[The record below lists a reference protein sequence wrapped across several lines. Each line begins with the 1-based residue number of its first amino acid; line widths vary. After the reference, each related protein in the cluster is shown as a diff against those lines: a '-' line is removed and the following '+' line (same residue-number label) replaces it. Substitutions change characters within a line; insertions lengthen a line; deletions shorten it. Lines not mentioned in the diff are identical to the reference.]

1 MKLHALALSIVSV
14 LVASQVQANP
24 KVYGQFNISAESYQ
38 KDNQNPAS
46 VDEDYTRLQSNAS
59 RFGVRGENELS
70 TNLAVVYGIEWQI
83 SGDGEDVSGLSATTT
98 TTISGAAGAT
108 ASSMTTIA
116 NGSRLDLTQRNR
128 FVGIKHK
135 DLGTIKAGRFDTY
148 LKTAQGKTDLFNDF
162 LGDIEF
168 TIAGEDRANNAIGY
182 ESPSFKNF
190 QLNVLSQTQDVASK
204 ATNGSSASIVYDNQ
218 ELGLYAAL
226 GVNDNIVGRSALFG
240 NSREG
245 DGYRLAVS
253 YNVADLT
260 VNALYSTN
268 EKYDGNDGEKAYLLG
283 AAYKINDIVL
293 KAQYSSAEA
302 DDANKIAAGNS
313 IEKNV
318 FSVGADYNLT
328 TKTRA
333 FVWYTNREDVKKD
346 AVIVVPNDIEESSLA
361 LGVEHKF

>member
-1 MKLHALALSIVSV
+1 MKLHALALSVVSV
-14 LVASQVQANP
+14 LVASQVQAAP
-24 KVYGQFNISAESYQ
+24 KVYGQLNLSAESYQ
-38 KDNQNPAS
+38 KDNQNPATA
-46 VDEDYTRLQSNAS
+46 DEDYTRLQSNSS
-59 RFGVRGENELS
+59 RFGIKGEDELTATIS
-70 TNLAVVYGIEWQI
+70 AVYGIEWGIDADQ
-83 SGDGEDVSGLSATTT
+83 GTDVVTGADFAKSTTSVT
-98 TTISGAAGAT
+98 NIE
-108 ASSMTTIA
+108 
-116 NGSRLDLTQRNR
+116 RLTQRNR
-128 FVGIKHK
+128 YLGLKQAN
-135 DLGTIKAGRFDTY
+135 LGTLKFGKFDTY

-190 QLNVLSQTQDVASK
+190 QFNVLSQTQDVATK

-293 KAQYSSAEA
+293 KAQYSNAEA

-328 TKTRA
+328 SKTRA

>member
-1 MKLHALALSIVSV
+1 MKLHALALSVVSV
-14 LVASQVQANP
+14 LVASQVQAAP
-24 KVYGQFNISAESYQ
+24 KVYGQLNVSVESYQ
-38 KDNQNPAS
+38 KDNQNPATD
-46 VDEDYTRLQSNAS
+46 DEDYTRLQSNAS
-59 RFGVRGENELS
+59 RFGVKGEDELTAKLS
-70 TNLAVVYGIEWQI
+70 AVYGIEWQI
-83 SGDGEDVSGLSATTT
+83 NTDGEG
-98 TTISGAAGAT
+98 
-108 ASSMTTIA
+108 
-116 NGSRLDLTQRNR
+116 NDLGQRNR
-128 FVGIKHK
+128 YVGIKHA
-135 DLGTIKAGRFDTY
+135 DFGTVKAGRFDTY
-148 LKTAQGKTDLFNDF
+148 LKTSQGKTDLFNDF

-168 TIAGEDRANNAIGY
+168 TIAGEDRANNAIAY
-182 ESPSFKNF
+182 ESPSFKNIQF
-190 QLNVLSQTQDVASK
+190 NLLSQTQDVATK

-218 ELGLYAAL
+218 ELGLYTAL
-226 GVNDNIVGRSALFG
+226 GINQSIVGRTALFG
-240 NSREG
+240 STREG

-293 KAQYSSAEA
+293 KAQYSTAEA

-328 TKTRA
+328 SKTRA

-346 AVIVVPNDIEESSLA
+346 AVIVVPNDIEETSLA